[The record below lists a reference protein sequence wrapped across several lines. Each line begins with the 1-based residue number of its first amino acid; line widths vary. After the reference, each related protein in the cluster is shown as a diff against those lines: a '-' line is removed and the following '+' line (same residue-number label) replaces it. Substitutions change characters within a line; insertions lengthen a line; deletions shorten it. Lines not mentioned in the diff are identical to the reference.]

1 MSSSS
6 SLDYLVNILI
16 FILGKE
22 EAVDSIE
29 ITPAR
34 PRNKAVLDLKETSD
48 IVRNKTLEYNESVR
62 NLHYHNRT
70 RLAELVPLR
79 AKRAALDEQI
89 MTHMTNTAVRHKV
102 QGDTLL
108 SLEQHS
114 LPGDVKRSEF
124 ITALKDAL
132 LEVFVS
138 ESESDAL
145 TIDCLTPENLIK
157 IEASLERKIDKIRDD
172 NTTFEMKLI
181 EKKLG

>member
-1 MSSSS
+1 MSSPT
-6 SLDYLVNILI
+6 LDYLTNILI
-16 FILGKE
+16 SILGKE

-34 PRNKAVLDLKETSD
+34 PRNKMVLELDSVPETVKE
-48 IVRNKTLEYNESVR
+48 KTLEYSDSVR
-62 NLHYHNRT
+62 KLQHHNKT
-70 RLAELVPLR
+70 RLAELAPLR

-102 QGDTLL
+102 YGDTLL

-124 ITALKDAL
+124 ITALKESL
-132 LEVFVS
+132 LEVFVG
-138 ESESDAL
+138 ENDDAL
-145 TIDCLTPENLIK
+145 TVDRLTPENLIK
-157 IEASLERKIDKIRDD
+157 IEAALERKIDKIRED

-181 EKKLG
+181 EKKL